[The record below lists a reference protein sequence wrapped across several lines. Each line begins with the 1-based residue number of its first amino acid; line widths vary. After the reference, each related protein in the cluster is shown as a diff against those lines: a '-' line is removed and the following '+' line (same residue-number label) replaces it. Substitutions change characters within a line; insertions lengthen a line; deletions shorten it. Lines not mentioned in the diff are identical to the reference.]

1 MRGPGGHHE
10 DGGPHHGFGKESS
23 FQGGADH
30 GTSGVIFDIVE
41 GTFLAV
47 YQKTW
52 IISWKEDPKSVIKI
66 TIALIEAYFMPRIKS
81 SI

>member
-30 GTSGVIFDIVE
+30 GTSGVFLDIVNCP
-41 GTFLAV
+41 FLSV
-47 YQKTW
+47 HKETK
-52 IISWKEDPKSVIKI
+52 IISREKDSKSVTKI
-66 TIALIEAYFMPRIKS
+66 TVAH
-81 SI
+81 